1 MKAKARHTSTCSG
14 SEKPN
19 QRLSTSTHSSVNSQF
34 SYNSYPESTYSAQSG
49 GSTPTSQKPMVVLGD
64 LLIVEKNTK
73 TDKANTTNT
82 NTTKTSTH
90 TATDS
95 VSDIYDSYADKRLSV
110 DLDLRRLSIG
120 SFSSSGSDL
129 SDLNNDFLLQ
139 AIKDSTTGATTA
151 TKMDFHQGHNGHR
164 QTADESDEFKGL
176 GYQTEIVYTHIS
188 EPSEQLHELHPS
200 LTQESTGSEKM
211 KADISSKLRT
221 LKGKF
226 IK

>member
-1 MKAKARHTSTCSG
+1 MKAKARHTSACAG
-14 SEKPN
+14 EKPN

-49 GSTPTSQKPMVVLGD
+49 GSVSVTSQKPLVVLGD
-64 LLIVEKNTK
+64 SIVVEKAPIASTVAP
-73 TDKANTTNT
+73 T
-82 NTTKTSTH
+82 TST
-90 TATDS
+90 TDS

-110 DLDLRRLSIG
+110 DLNRLSIG

-139 AIKDSTTGATTA
+139 AIRDSTTGSATA

-164 QTADESDEFKGL
+164 TTTDQTEEFTGL
-176 GYQTEIVYTHIS
+176 GYQTEYKTVYLHDT
-188 EPSEQLHELHPS
+188 EPLAEHSHEQLHPS
-200 LTQESTGSEKM
+200 VTHESTGSEKM
-211 KADISSKLRT
+211 KADLSSKLRT
-221 LKGKF
+221 FKTRF